1 MPAPLRAVCG
11 LGSSCRRQHSSRP
24 SSMALGGSFVISRC
38 ASFQPSSRWVL
49 GVGAVCTCAQLK
61 HEPGVLE
68 AATRARRAH
77 LHARGRVRGGACVVL
92 RRNRGAFMPC
102 TSRTKNS
109 QNHRELSTSVKVREP
124 GIGGNDREL
133 VTSVHDRELVTSV
146 KVREPGIGGNDRE
159 LVTSV
164 HDRELVTGNKCQR
177 SRTLKSAPMVV
188 CWCMLAS
195 QLLQRAL
202 DKRDE
207 VSALYIPDHAP
218 RHRSQIRTFIELKA
232 RR

>member
-11 LGSSCRRQHSSRP
+11 LGASCRRQHSSRP

-133 VTSVHDRELVTSV
+133 VTSVQ
-146 KVREPGIGGNDRE
+146 
-159 LVTSV
+159 
-164 HDRELVTGNKCQR
+164 DRELVTGNKCQR

>member
-77 LHARGRVRGGACVVL
+77 LHARGRVRGSACVVL
-92 RRNRGAFMPC
+92 RRNRSAFMPC

-109 QNHRELSTSVKVREP
+109 QNH
-124 GIGGNDREL
+124 
-133 VTSVHDRELVTSV
+133 RELVTSV

-164 HDRELVTGNKCQR
+164 QDRELVTGNKCQR